1 MPAVYDVQQSLGASS
16 EWATWLITIY
26 LMVATVATPAMGRLG
41 DLHGRRRMLLIGL
54 AVFAIASVG
63 AALSPALAVLIVFR
77 AVQGIG
83 GAVYPLA
90 LAIALDNR
98 PRATDDPRRLAAD
111 RRVRHRHRN
120 RVVGGGW
127 LAQDVSWRAIF
138 GAGAALVVLALVAAV
153 RGVPDTGDRAG
164 GAYDFGGTT
173 VWPWRR

>member
-1 MPAVYDVQQSLGASS
+1 VPAVYDVQQSLGASS

-63 AALSPALAVLIVFR
+63 AALSPDLAVLIVFR

-90 LAIALDNR
+90 LAIARDTV
-98 PRATDDPRRLAAD
+98 PEQQTT
-111 RRVRHRHRN
+111 RVASLLTGAFGIGTAIGF
-120 RVVGGGW
+120 VGGGW

-138 GAGAALVVLALVAAV
+138 GAGAGLVVLALVAAV